1 MTKEELL
8 IEKEAL
14 EKARLNILEGG
25 QEFQTRDGR
34 VKQAQLETIM
44 NRLSNIQSELSQFD
58 NSYGGMTDTV
68 RLKFGGMG

>member
-44 NRLSNIQSELSQFD
+44 NRLANIQSELSQFD
-58 NSYGGMTDTV
+58 NAYGGMTDTV